1 MSALDPSLETIRVL
15 PEDRYARQR
24 LIPWWEQERLASAR
38 VLVVGA
44 GALGNEIL
52 KLLALSGVGHIMI
65 LDMDRIEVSNLSRT
79 VLFKETDAGALKA
92 EVAAERVS
100 ELNPQTVAF
109 GRAQNIMHELG
120 LGVFLWAD
128 VVICGLD
135 NRMARMFVNTS
146 CARTKRTWIDGAIEG
161 LSGIVRV
168 FDPAR
173 TACYECTMNET
184 DRKLVRE
191 RLSCAMLA
199 RDAIQQGHVPTTS
212 VAASLI
218 AALEVQEAIKY
229 LHGQPTLDGEGI
241 HVNGTWNDFNRV
253 QYKRR
258 DDCVAHDAFEQV
270 LPLHKSVNDVNLSEL
285 LDRAETRLGQGA
297 TLELSRDVVM
307 RLTCPVCS
315 TTERVGMVLGAMRE
329 AAARCTVCGTHRVVE
344 FTGIVVRDGDLDLSL
359 TPAEIGIPPFD
370 IIVAR
375 NGIDK
380 QEAWLFDH
388 DVEQSLGP
396 LASSFVMNQSFSNS
410 VPKEA

>member
-1 MSALDPSLETIRVL
+1 MSALDSSLDTIRVL
-15 PEDRYARQR
+15 PEDRYDRQR
-24 LIPWWEQERLASAR
+24 LIPWWEQERLAAAR
-38 VLVVGA
+38 VLVIGA

-65 LDMDRIEVSNLSRT
+65 FDMDRIEVSNLSRT
-79 VLFKETDAGALKA
+79 VLFNETDAGALKA

-100 ELNPQTVAF
+100 ELNSHTVAV

-120 LGVFLWAD
+120 LGAFVWAD

-135 NRMARMFVNTS
+135 NREARMFVNTS

-184 DRKLVRE
+184 DRKLVRD

-241 HVNGTWNDFNRV
+241 HVNGMWNDFTRV

-258 DDCVAHDAFEQV
+258 EDCVAHDSFEQV
-270 LPLHKSVNDVNLSEL
+270 LPLHRGVKDVTLAEL
-285 LDRAETRLGQGA
+285 LDRAEARLGEGA
-297 TLELSRDVVM
+297 TLELSRDVAT
-307 RLTCPVCS
+307 RLTCPVCEK
-315 TTERVGMVLGAMRE
+315 TEHAGVVLGALRE
-329 AAARCTVCGTHRVVE
+329 TAARCSVCGTHRVVD
-344 FTGIVVRDGDLDLSL
+344 FTGIVVRDGDIDLSL
-359 TPAEIGIPPFD
+359 TPAEIGVPPFD

-375 NGIDK
+375 QGIDK
-380 QEAWLFDH
+380 QEAWLFDT
-388 DVEQSLGP
+388 DAEWCLGP
-396 LASSFVMNQSFSNS
+396 LATSFS
-410 VPKEA
+410 VEQLIPKEA

>member
-1 MSALDPSLETIRVL
+1 MSALDSSLDTIRVL
-15 PEDRYARQR
+15 PEDRYDRQR
-24 LIPWWEQERLASAR
+24 LIPWWEQERLAAAR
-38 VLVVGA
+38 VLVIGA

-65 LDMDRIEVSNLSRT
+65 FDMDRIEVSNLSRT
-79 VLFKETDAGALKA
+79 VLFNETDAGALKA

-100 ELNPQTVAF
+100 ELNPHTVAV

-120 LGVFLWAD
+120 LGAFVWAD

-135 NRMARMFVNTS
+135 NREARMFVNTS
-146 CARTKRTWIDGAIEG
+146 CARTRRTWIDGAIEG

-212 VAASLI
+212 VAASFI

-241 HVNGTWNDFNRV
+241 HVNGMWNDFNRV

-258 DDCVAHDAFEQV
+258 DDCVAHDSFERV
-270 LPLHKSVNDVNLSEL
+270 FRLRRSVKDVTLAEL
-285 LDRAETRLGQGA
+285 LDRAEKRLGAGA
-297 TLELSRDVVM
+297 TLELSRDVAT
-307 RLTCPVCS
+307 RLTCPACEK
-315 TTERVGMVLGAMRE
+315 TERVGIVLGALRE
-329 AAARCTVCGTHRVVE
+329 TTARCSVCGTHRVVD
-344 FTGIVVRDGDLDLSL
+344 FTGIVVRDGDIDLSL

-375 NGIDK
+375 QGIDK

-388 DVEQSLGP
+388 DAEQCLGP
-396 LASSFVMNQSFSNS
+396 LASSFSMEQLI
-410 VPKEA
+410 PKEA

>member
-1 MSALDPSLETIRVL
+1 MSALDSSLETIRVL
-15 PEDRYARQR
+15 PEDRYDRQR
-24 LIPWWEQERLASAR
+24 LIPWWEQERLAAAR
-38 VLVVGA
+38 VLVIGA

-65 LDMDRIEVSNLSRT
+65 FDMDRIEVSNLSRT

-100 ELNPQTVAF
+100 ELNPQTIAV

-120 LGVFLWAD
+120 LGAFLWAD

-135 NRMARMFVNTS
+135 NREARMFVNSS
-146 CARTKRTWIDGAIEG
+146 CAHIKRTWIDGAIEG

-184 DRKLVRE
+184 DRKLVRD

-212 VAASLI
+212 VAASFI

-241 HVNGTWNDFNRV
+241 HVNGMWNDFNRV

-258 DDCVAHDAFEQV
+258 DDCVAHDSFERV
-270 LPLHKSVNDVNLSEL
+270 FGLGRGVKDVTLAEL
-285 LDRAETRLGQGA
+285 LDRAEARLGEGA
-297 TLELSRDVVM
+297 TLELSRDVAT
-307 RLTCPVCS
+307 RLTCPLCDK
-315 TTERVGMVLGAMRE
+315 TERVGIVLGALRE
-329 AAARCTVCGTHRVVE
+329 TAARCSACGTHRVVD
-344 FTGIVVRDGDLDLSL
+344 FTGIVVRDGDIDLSL

-375 NGIDK
+375 QGIDK
-380 QEAWLFDH
+380 QEAWLFDT
-388 DVEQSLGP
+388 DAEWCLGP
-396 LASSFVMNQSFSNS
+396 IAPSFSMDQLI
-410 VPKEA
+410 PKEA

>member
-1 MSALDPSLETIRVL
+1 MTGLDSSLETIKVL
-15 PEDRYARQR
+15 PEDRYDRQR
-24 LIPWWEQERLASAR
+24 LIPWWEQERLAAAR
-38 VLVVGA
+38 VLVIGA

-65 LDMDRIEVSNLSRT
+65 FDMDRIEVSNLSRT

-100 ELNPQTVAF
+100 ELNPQAVAV

-120 LGVFLWAD
+120 LGAFVWAD

-135 NRMARMFVNTS
+135 NREARMFVNSS

-161 LSGIVRV
+161 LSGITRI

-184 DRKLVRE
+184 DRKLVRD

-241 HVNGTWNDFNRV
+241 HVNGMWNDFTRV

-258 DDCVAHDAFEQV
+258 DDCGAHDSFEGV
-270 LPLHKSVNDVNLSEL
+270 LPLQRGVNDITLAEL
-285 LDRAETRLGQGA
+285 LDRAEARLGKGA
-297 TLELSRDVVM
+297 TLEFSRDVAT
-307 RLTCPVCS
+307 RLTCPACDK
-315 TTERVGMVLGAMRE
+315 TERVGLVLGALRE
-329 AAARCTVCGTHRVVE
+329 AAARCSVCGTHRVVD
-344 FTGIVVRDGDLDLSL
+344 FTGIVVRDGDVDLSL

-375 NGIDK
+375 QGIDK
-380 QEAWLFDH
+380 QEAWLFDG
-388 DVEQSLGP
+388 DADRCLGP
-396 LASSFVMNQSFSNS
+396 LASSFQ
-410 VPKEA
+410 KEA

>member
-1 MSALDPSLETIRVL
+1 MSALDSPVEAIRIL
-15 PEDRYARQR
+15 PEDRSHRQR
-24 LIPWWEQERLASAR
+24 LISWWEQERLAAAR

-65 LDMDRIEVSNLSRT
+65 FDMDRIEVSNLSRT
-79 VLFKETDAGALKA
+79 VLFKETDAGAFKA

-100 ELNPQTVAF
+100 ELNPQAVAV

-120 LGVFLWAD
+120 LGAFLWAD

-135 NRMARMFVNTS
+135 NRLARMFVNTS

-184 DRKLVRE
+184 DRKLVRD

-212 VAASLI
+212 VAASFI

-241 HVNGTWNDFNRV
+241 HVNGMWNDFNRV

-258 DDCVAHDAFEQV
+258 DDCVSHDSFEQV
-270 LPLHKSVNDVNLSEL
+270 LPLNRGVNDITLGEL
-285 LDRAETRLGQGA
+285 LDRAETRLGEGA
-297 TLELSRDVVM
+297 TLELSRDVVT
-307 RLTCPVCS
+307 RLTCPVCEKS
-315 TTERVGMVLGAMRE
+315 ERVGIVLGALRE
-329 AAARCTVCGTHRVVE
+329 AAARCSVCGTHRVVD
-344 FTGIVVRDGDLDLSL
+344 FSGIVVRDGAIDLSL

-375 NGIDK
+375 HGIEK
-380 QEAWLFDH
+380 QEAWLFNS
-388 DVEQSLGP
+388 DVDACLGQ
-396 LASSFVMNQSFSNS
+396 LAPSFVVDRLSTS
-410 VPKEA
+410 VSKES

>member
-1 MSALDPSLETIRVL
+1 MSALDPSVETIRVL
-15 PEDRYARQR
+15 PEDRYHRQR
-24 LIPWWEQERLASAR
+24 LIPWWEQERLAAAR
-38 VLVVGA
+38 VLVIGA

-52 KLLALSGVGHIMI
+52 KLLALSGVGHLMI
-65 LDMDRIEVSNLSRT
+65 FDMDRIEVSNLSRT

-100 ELNPQTVAF
+100 ELNPQTVAV
-109 GRAQNIMHELG
+109 GRALNIMHELG
-120 LGVFLWAD
+120 LGAFLWAD

-135 NRMARMFVNTS
+135 NRLARMFVNSS

-184 DRKLVRE
+184 DRKLVRD

-212 VAASLI
+212 VAASFI

-241 HVNGTWNDFNRV
+241 HVNGMWNDFNRV

-258 DDCVAHDAFEQV
+258 DDCVAHDSFEQV
-270 LPLHKSVNDVNLSEL
+270 LPLHLGVNDVTLGEL
-285 LDRAETRLGQGA
+285 LDRAETRLGKGV
-297 TLELSRDVVM
+297 TLELSRDVVT
-307 RLTCPVCS
+307 RLTCPVCEKS
-315 TTERVGMVLGAMRE
+315 ERVGIVLGALRE
-329 AAARCTVCGTHRVVE
+329 TTARCAVCGTHRVVE
-344 FTGIVVRDGDLDLSL
+344 FSGIVVRDGEIDLSL

-375 NGIDK
+375 QGIEK
-380 QEAWLFDH
+380 QEAWLFDG
-388 DVEQSLGP
+388 DAGVCLGP
-396 LASSFVMNQSFSNS
+396 LADSFVMDQLSTS
-410 VPKEA
+410 VPKEV

>member
-1 MSALDPSLETIRVL
+1 MSALDSPVETIRVV

-24 LIPWWEQERLASAR
+24 LISWWEQDRLAAAR
-38 VLVVGA
+38 VLVIGA

-65 LDMDRIEVSNLSRT
+65 YDMDRIEVSNLSRT

-100 ELNPQTVAF
+100 ELNPQTVAV

-128 VVICGLD
+128 VVLCGLD
-135 NRMARMFVNTS
+135 NRLARMFVNSS
-146 CARTKRTWIDGAIEG
+146 CARTRRTWIDGAIEG

-168 FDPAR
+168 FDPAPS
-173 TACYECTMNET
+173 ACYECTMNET
-184 DRKLVRE
+184 DRKLVQE

-212 VAASLI
+212 VAASFI

-241 HVNGTWNDFNRV
+241 HFNGTWNDFNRV

-258 DDCVAHDAFEQV
+258 DDCVAHDSFEQI
-270 LPLHKSVNDVNLSEL
+270 LPLRRGVNDVPLGEL
-285 LDRAETRLGQGA
+285 LDRAETRLAKGA
-297 TLELSRDVVM
+297 TLELSRDVVT
-307 RLTCPVCS
+307 RLTCPVCN
-315 TTERVGMVLGAMRE
+315 TTERVGMVLGALRE
-329 AAARCTVCGTHRVVE
+329 TAALCSVCGTHRVVD

-375 NGIDK
+375 QGIEK
-380 QEAWLFDH
+380 QEAWLFDS
-388 DVEQSLGP
+388 DADRCLGP
-396 LASSFVMNQSFSNS
+396 LAPSFVMDQLFLNS

>member
-1 MSALDPSLETIRVL
+1 MSALDSSLDTIRVL
-15 PEDRYARQR
+15 PEDRYDRQR

-38 VLVVGA
+38 VLVIGA

-65 LDMDRIEVSNLSRT
+65 FDMDRIEVSNLSRT

-100 ELNPQTVAF
+100 ELNPHTVAV

-120 LGVFLWAD
+120 LGAFVWAD

-135 NRMARMFVNTS
+135 NREARMFVNTS

-184 DRKLVRE
+184 DRKLVRD

-212 VAASLI
+212 VAASFI

-241 HVNGTWNDFNRV
+241 HVNGMWNDFNRV

-258 DDCVAHDAFEQV
+258 DDCVAHDSFERV
-270 LPLHKSVNDVNLSEL
+270 LPLQCGVKDVTLAEL
-285 LDRAETRLGQGA
+285 LDRAEARLGKGA
-297 TLELSRDVVM
+297 TLELSRDVAT
-307 RLTCPVCS
+307 RLTCPVCN
-315 TTERVGMVLGAMRE
+315 TTERVGIVLGALRE
-329 AAARCTVCGTHRVVE
+329 TAARCAVCGTHRVVD
-344 FTGIVVRDGDLDLSL
+344 FAGIVVRDGEIDLSL

-370 IIVAR
+370 VIVAR
-375 NGIDK
+375 QGIDQ
-380 QEAWLFDH
+380 QEAWLFDT
-388 DVEQSLGP
+388 DVDACLGP
-396 LASSFVMNQSFSNS
+396 LASSFFMDQSIS
-410 VPKEA
+410 KEA

>member
-1 MSALDPSLETIRVL
+1 MSALDSPIETITVL
-15 PEDRYARQR
+15 PEDRYDRQR
-24 LIPWWEQERLASAR
+24 LIPWWEQERLAAAR

-65 LDMDRIEVSNLSRT
+65 FDMDRIEVSNLSRT
-79 VLFKETDAGALKA
+79 VLFKETDAGAFKA

-100 ELNPQTVAF
+100 ELNPHAIAV
-109 GRAQNIMHELG
+109 GRTQNILHELG
-120 LGVFLWAD
+120 LGAFLWAD

-135 NRMARMFVNTS
+135 NREARMFVNSS

-161 LSGIVRV
+161 LSGIMRV

-184 DRKLVRE
+184 DRKLVRD

-212 VAASLI
+212 VAASFI

-241 HVNGTWNDFNRV
+241 HVNGTWNDFTRI

-258 DDCVAHDAFEQV
+258 DDCVAHDSFTQI
-270 LPLHKSVNDVNLSEL
+270 LPLQRGVSDITLAEL
-285 LDRAETRLGQGA
+285 LDRAEARLGNGA
-297 TLELSRDVVM
+297 TLELSRDVAT
-307 RLTCPVCS
+307 RLTCPVCN
-315 TTERVGMVLGAMRE
+315 TTERVGLVLGVLRE
-329 AAARCTVCGTHRVVE
+329 TAARCSVCGTHRVVD
-344 FTGIVVRDGDLDLSL
+344 FAGIVVRDGDLDLSL

-370 IIVAR
+370 IILAR
-375 NGIDK
+375 QGIEK
-380 QEAWLFDH
+380 QEAWLFDG
-388 DVEQSLGP
+388 DAGNFLGP
-396 LASSFVMNQSFSNS
+396 LASSFVVDQLD
-410 VPKEA
+410 PKKA

>member
-1 MSALDPSLETIRVL
+1 MSTLGSPVEAIRIL
-15 PEDRYARQR
+15 PEDRYHRQR
-24 LIPWWEQERLASAR
+24 LIPWWEQERLAAAR
-38 VLVVGA
+38 VLVIGA

-52 KLLALSGVGHIMI
+52 KLLALSGVGRIMI
-65 LDMDRIEVSNLSRT
+65 FDMDRIEVSNLSRT

-100 ELNPQTVAF
+100 ELNPRAIAV

-120 LGVFLWAD
+120 LGAFLWAD

-135 NRMARMFVNTS
+135 NRLARMFVNTS

-184 DRKLVRE
+184 DRKLVRD

-212 VAASLI
+212 VAASFI

-241 HVNGTWNDFNRV
+241 HVNGMWNDFNRV

-258 DDCVAHDAFEQV
+258 DDCIAHDSFEQV
-270 LPLHKSVNDVNLSEL
+270 LPLNCGVNDVTLAEL
-285 LDRAETRLGQGA
+285 LDRAETRLGKGA
-297 TLELSRDVVM
+297 TLELSRDVVTK
-307 RLTCPVCS
+307 LTCPMCN
-315 TTERVGMVLGAMRE
+315 TTERVGIVLGALRE
-329 AAARCTVCGTHRVVE
+329 AAARCSVCGTHRVVN
-344 FTGIVVRDGDLDLSL
+344 FSGILVRDGEVDLSL

-375 NGIDK
+375 HGIEK
-380 QEAWLFDH
+380 QEAWLFNS
-388 DVEQSLGP
+388 DVDLCLGP
-396 LASSFVMNQSFSNS
+396 LAPSFVMDQSSTS
-410 VPKEA
+410 VSKEA